1 MDKKI
6 SAKPAK
12 GTRDLFP
19 ENVYMRKEIYNK
31 IIPIYEKYGGIP
43 IQTPVLE
50 RMDIVHGLY
59 GEEFD
64 KSVFTLDDGIDD
76 NGENKSEKLL
86 LRYDLTVPFAR
97 FLADNGII
105 VYRRYQI
112 GPVYRKDNVNVNRGR
127 FREFSQADFDIIG
140 NDNGQMTQEVEILN
154 LLVECLES
162 IISRDTFTIQLNSR
176 VILSDF
182 LSTISI
188 PDNLIL
194 PICSTLDKLDKL
206 SDLDWENCII
216 GELNQKGVPVESISE
231 IILFIR
237 TFKECNDTNKDK
249 LNELLKRNYIKQDT
263 YEKMIILFNYLDT
276 TGISNYVKFMPTLS
290 RGLDYYTGLIY
301 EVTYNDKNIFESSI
315 AAGGRYNNLV
325 GKLSNIKNISAIGVS
340 LGIDRLIT
348 ILEKRENKINLPIP
362 KVYVASVGDNMLGER
377 LKLLCEL
384 RKNGIYADMSQS
396 INPKMKNQLNQ
407 VFDMKIPYM
416 LVIGENEIN
425 KNTVMFKNINTK
437 KQKELDRNDAI
448 KLLIN
453 IK

>member
-19 ENVYMRKEIYNK
+19 ENVYMRNEIYNK
-31 IIPIYEKYGGIP
+31 IIPIYEKYGGMP

-64 KSVFTLDDGIDD
+64 KSVFTLDDGVDD
-76 NGENKSEKLL
+76 NGDNKSEKLL

-127 FREFSQADFDIIG
+127 FREFYQADFDIIG
-140 NDNGQMTQEVEILN
+140 SDNGQMTQEVEILN

-188 PDNLIL
+188 PDNLISS
-194 PICSTLDKLDKL
+194 ICSTLDKLDKL
-206 SDLDWENCII
+206 SDLEWENCII
-216 GELNQKGVPVESISE
+216 GELNQKEVPIESISE

-249 LNELLKRNYIKQDT
+249 LSELLKRNYIKQDT
-263 YEKMIILFNYLDT
+263 YEKMIILFNYLDA
-276 TGISNYVKFMPTLS
+276 TGISNYIKFMPTLS
-290 RGLDYYTGLIY
+290 RGLDYYTGVIY

-348 ILEKRENKINLPIP
+348 ILEKQKNKINLPIP

-437 KQKELDRNDAI
+437 EQKELDRNDAI

-453 IK
+453 IM

>member
-19 ENVYMRKEIYNK
+19 ENVYMRNEIYNK